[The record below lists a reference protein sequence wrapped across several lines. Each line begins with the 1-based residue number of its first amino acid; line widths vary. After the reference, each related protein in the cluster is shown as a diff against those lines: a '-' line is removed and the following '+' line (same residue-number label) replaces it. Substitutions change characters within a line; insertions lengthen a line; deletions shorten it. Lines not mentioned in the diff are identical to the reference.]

1 MEYLYL
7 IRPVR
12 PGWIDGLTP
21 EEETILEAHFQYLEG
36 KLQEGVLLLAGPCL
50 DRAFG
55 IVLLRAG
62 SLSEAE
68 AIMRQDPAVAG
79 GVMTAEMHP
88 FRISLQRFLPEAPC

>member
-12 PGWIDGLTP
+12 PGSNESFTS
-21 EEETILEAHFQYLEG
+21 EEEAMMEDHFQYLQA

-55 IVLLRAG
+55 IVLLRVD
-62 SLSEAE
+62 SLVEAE
-68 AIMRQDPAVAG
+68 AIMNQDPAVTG
-79 GVMTAEMHP
+79 GVMTAEIHP
-88 FRISLQRFLPEAPC
+88 FRISLERFLPENTR